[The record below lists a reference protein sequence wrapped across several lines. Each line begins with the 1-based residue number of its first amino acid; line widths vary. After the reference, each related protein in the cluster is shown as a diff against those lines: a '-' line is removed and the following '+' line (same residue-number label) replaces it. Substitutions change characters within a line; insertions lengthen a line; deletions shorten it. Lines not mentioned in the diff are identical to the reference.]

1 MTPLDPNSLH
11 AIQKVAVNV
20 PQPIHFEVALPMIAH
35 ALGMGIFLMLCSMTA
50 QLLMTGPATPERP
63 TETPAELVQS
73 SSHVLFMCIAICCLI
88 IVVDN
93 NLARAFTLGAAIAL
107 IRFKTKLGEKAS
119 STALLFG
126 IICGMA
132 AGIGMSDI
140 GWLLA
145 VLYGVVQFGLVTCVS
160 LFERHQ
166 ARRLRASVLPFP
178 DAKDVVKNTDLW
190 VVSTPSQTQ

>member
-1 MTPLDPNSLH
+1 MTPIDPNSLQSMQNL
-11 AIQKVAVNV
+11 AANAGR
-20 PQPIHFEVALPMIAH
+20 PIHFEVALPLIMH
-35 ALGMGIFLMLCSMTA
+35 ALGMGIFLMICSMTA
-50 QLLMTGPATPERP
+50 QLLLSGPATPERP
-63 TETPAELVQS
+63 AETPAELVQS
-73 SSHVLFMCIAICCLI
+73 SAHVLFMCIAICCLI

-107 IRFKTKLGEKAS
+107 IRFKTKLGEKTS

-126 IICGMA
+126 ILCGMS
-132 AGIGMSDI
+132 AGIAMSDI

-145 VLYGVVQFGLVTCVS
+145 ILYGIVQFALVTGVA

-178 DAKDVVKNTDLW
+178 DAKEVVKNTDLW
-190 VVSTPSQTQ
+190 VVSAPTPTQ